1 MLCRLE
7 NYAETSKPEDQ
18 LQVLFEDHFNWF
30 FTDIQAKGEYPY
42 YVKRFFRDYG
52 VDIKMEDGDLE
63 TLKAGVVDYI
73 SISYYMTYIMRYK
86 GKISPEPSGKLVTE
100 IKNQYLEMTEWGW
113 PIDPVGFRIT
123 LNHIYDRYHLPIFI
137 AENGNGMTE
146 NRDENGYCDDDAH
159 IEYMKE
165 HVEQM
170 HQAILDGV
178 DVFGYAWW
186 GPIDLISSGTS
197 EMTKRY
203 GQISVDQDDHGN
215 GTGKRGKK
223 KSFFYYKKLI
233 ASNGADTATDN
244 IVVE

>member
-1 MLCRLE
+1 MTFNEINHVYANPCTCCGVIWDEKEDGSNPYAGRWPEKFQVAHNQLVASAKAVIKLREIDPEAHIGNMLCRLE

-86 GKISPEPSGKLVTE
+86 GKISPEPSGKLLTE

-123 LNHIYDRYHLPIFI
+123 LNHIYDRYHLPILLPR
-137 AENGNGMTE
+137 T
-146 NRDENGYCDDDAH
+146 
-159 IEYMKE
+159 
-165 HVEQM
+165 V
-170 HQAILDGV
+170 
-178 DVFGYAWW
+178 
-186 GPIDLISSGTS
+186 
-197 EMTKRY
+197 
-203 GQISVDQDDHGN
+203 
-215 GTGKRGKK
+215 
-223 KSFFYYKKLI
+223 
-233 ASNGADTATDN
+233 TA
-244 IVVE
+244 